1 MPLKRARE
9 KRNEAR
15 RLLTDGINPAAK
27 RVPERAAAIDS
38 FEAVACEWF
47 AKQKPTWA
55 ESHADKVITRLEQ
68 DLFPWLGAPA
78 VGKVTAAE
86 LPGVPAADCGHK
98 FDAIRAMRLQQT
110 KKWSA
115 TWCRFP
121 DLCGSQM

>member
-1 MPLKRARE
+1 MLSLGTYPDVPLKRARE

-86 LPGVPAADCGHK
+86 LLACLRRIVATSS
-98 FDAIRAMRLQQT
+98 MRYGL
-110 KKWSA
+110 
-115 TWCRFP
+115 
-121 DLCGSQM
+121 